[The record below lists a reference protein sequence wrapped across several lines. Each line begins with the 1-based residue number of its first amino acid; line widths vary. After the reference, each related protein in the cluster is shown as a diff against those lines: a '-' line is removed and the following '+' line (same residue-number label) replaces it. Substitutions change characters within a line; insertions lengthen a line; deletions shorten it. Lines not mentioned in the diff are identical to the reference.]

1 MRLSEFTTLLKLS
14 AIRKQSVENYFKFQ
28 RYQASLI
35 HKDLQKYGLQFA
47 KRVLDI
53 GSGIGGY
60 VYEFSEK
67 HEKTNFYS
75 LDLNPLPFAQ
85 EKYKDKKI
93 FTVRGDITH
102 PPFKDN
108 SFDFIFA
115 SSVIEHIEEQARLTK
130 SIANIATKK
139 IFTVRGDITHP
150 PFKDNSF
157 DFIFASSVIE
167 HIEEQARLTKSI
179 ANIATENSLIYI
191 SFPPFYSLMGG
202 HSISPLHYLPGNL
215 PFYIYKN
222 FYRQTQSSFKNY
234 GLVKT
239 TLRSAENIIKNNF
252 DIIDIKPRFFTSIKP
267 LIKIPILREIIAPH
281 IEFFLRPK
289 K

>member
-93 FTVRGDITH
+93 FTVRGDI
-102 PPFKDN
+102 
-108 SFDFIFA
+108 A
-115 SSVIEHIEEQARLTK
+115 
-130 SIANIATKK
+130 
-139 IFTVRGDITHP
+139 HP

-267 LIKIPILREIIAPH
+267 LINIPILREIIAPH